1 MPVEVPTMEKPTI
14 LVTAPMEP
22 RLLADLEAAYS
33 VHRLWQVPDRDAFL
47 RETGS
52 EIRAIV
58 TRSVVGADAALMK
71 ALPNLEV
78 VAVFGVGV
86 DAVDL
91 AAARQQG
98 VRVAT
103 TPGVLTED
111 TADYGMGLILAL
123 ARRIVE
129 GDRYVRDGR
138 WLKGLLANST
148 RVNGKHLG
156 IVGLGRIGEAV
167 ARRAAA
173 FSMQISYTGPRA
185 KPGCPWM
192 YVADLEEL
200 ARKADFLILTC
211 PGGPVTAG
219 IINAEVL
226 NALGP
231 QGMLIN
237 IARASVVDTQALIA
251 ALGGGAIKAAAL
263 DVFDDEPRV
272 PQALLELDNVI
283 VEPHIASTTVETRM
297 AICEMVVANLTAQ
310 FSGQVP
316 PGLVS

>member
-1 MPVEVPTMEKPTI
+1 MPVEVPTMKKPAI
-14 LVTAPMEP
+14 LVTAPVEP
-22 RLLADLEAAYS
+22 RLLADLEAAYT
-33 VHRLWQVPDRDAFL
+33 VHRLWQAPDRDVL
-47 RETGS
+47 LQETGS
-52 EIRAIV
+52 EIRAVV
-58 TRSVVGADAALMK
+58 TRSVIGANAALIN
-71 ALPNLEV
+71 ALPHLEI

-91 AAARQQG
+91 GAARQQG

-129 GDRYVRDGR
+129 GDRYVREGR
-138 WLKGLLANST
+138 WLNGLLANST

-156 IVGLGRIGEAV
+156 IVGLGRIGEAI

-185 KPGCPWM
+185 KPGCPWT
-192 YVADLEEL
+192 YVAGIEEL
-200 ARKADFLILTC
+200 ARRVDFLILTC
-211 PGGPVTAG
+211 PGGPATAG
-219 IINAEVL
+219 IINQDVL
-226 NALGP
+226 RALGSE
-231 QGMLIN
+231 GMLIN

-251 ALGGGAIKAAAL
+251 ALGSHTIKAAAL
-263 DVFDDEPRV
+263 DVFDDEPHV
-272 PQALLELDNVI
+272 PQALLELDNLI

-297 AICEMVVANLTAQ
+297 AICDVVVANLAAQ
-310 FSGQVP
+310 FSGRLP

>member
-1 MPVEVPTMEKPTI
+1 MPVEVPTMEKPAI
-14 LVTAPMEP
+14 LVTAPVEP

-47 RETGS
+47 RQTGP

-71 ALPNLEV
+71 ALPNLEI

-138 WLKGLLANST
+138 WLNGLLANST

-200 ARKADFLILTC
+200 ARKADFVILTC
-211 PGGPVTAG
+211 PGGPATAG

-226 NALGP
+226 DALGP

-251 ALGGGAIKAAAL
+251 ALSSGAIKAAAL

-297 AICEMVVANLTAQ
+297 AICDMVVANLAAQ
-310 FSGQVP
+310 FSGQAP

>member
-1 MPVEVPTMEKPTI
+1 MPIEAPIMQKPAI
-14 LVTAPMEP
+14 LVTAPVEP
-22 RLLADLEAAYS
+22 RLLDDLEAAYI
-33 VHRLWQVPDRDAFL
+33 VHRLWQAPDRDVFL
-47 RETGS
+47 RKIGPQ
-52 EIRAIV
+52 IRAVV
-58 TRSVVGADAALMK
+58 TRSVVGADAALIGT
-71 ALPNLEV
+71 LPNLEI

-91 AAARQQG
+91 AAARQQH

-129 GDRYVRDGR
+129 GDRHVRDGK
-138 WLKGLLANST
+138 WLNGLLANST

-173 FSMQISYTGPRA
+173 FSMRISYTGPRA
-185 KPGCPWM
+185 KLGCPWT
-192 YVADLEEL
+192 YVANIEEL
-200 ARKADFLILTC
+200 ARKVDFLILTC
-211 PGGPVTAG
+211 PGGPATAG
-219 IINAEVL
+219 IVNADVL
-226 NALGP
+226 GALGP
-231 QGMLIN
+231 EGMLIN
-237 IARASVVDTQALIA
+237 IARASVVNTQALIT
-251 ALGGGAIKAAAL
+251 ALADGTVKAAAL

-283 VEPHIASTTVETRM
+283 LEPHIASTTVETRM
-297 AICEMVVANLTAQ
+297 AICDMVVTNLAAQ
-310 FSGQVP
+310 FSGAVP